1 MDGSVVPLH
10 KRLMDLGI
18 GDGEVLVL
26 EPADD

>member
-18 GDGEVLVL
+18 GDGEVLVV